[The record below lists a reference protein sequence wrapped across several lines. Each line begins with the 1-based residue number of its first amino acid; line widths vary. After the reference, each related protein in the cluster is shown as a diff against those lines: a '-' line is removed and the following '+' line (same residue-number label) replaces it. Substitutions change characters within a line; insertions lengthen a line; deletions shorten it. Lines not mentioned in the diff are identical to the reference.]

1 MHLFEDFKVRDGLS
15 VHLWPTRKF
24 RTSYL
29 QIYLHCPLND
39 ETATFFNLLPSV
51 LTRGTSELPETIEL
65 NKRLDMLYGA
75 SLSSNFSRRGE
86 RGLVTF
92 TASMPDIRCEGREP
106 VVHLAKLLSDVMF
119 RPPLDRGGLLRQDF
133 IAQERAGIINDI
145 ASIKD
150 DKDAWAEYR
159 CVANMCKDEPYSV
172 HAYGDE
178 ELLRRI
184 GAEPLTSWWSNVMPN
199 LQADIFAVGDFETLE
214 ALDVISGAFGGSLTS
229 SANPGPAATV
239 FAAPDAP
246 KEVIETA
253 DTMQAKI
260 VIGWRGV
267 SRWADDDYAQ
277 HALAN
282 HIFGQFPQSKLFMN
296 IREKEGLAYSVGSK
310 LEPTKGLVFA
320 FAGVERS
327 KAGRAAELMLGQQ
340 RAIAAGD
347 ITEKEISDAKK
358 SLVTGI
364 RMAADSPPSIY
375 SREMT
380 GIVNGKRLSI
390 EEACQRIMGCTAGE
404 VAEAAS
410 AWKPDTIFKLMPSG
424 AERGAG
430 LDA

>member
-39 ETATFFNLLPSV
+39 ETATFFNLLPAV
-51 LTRGTSELPETIEL
+51 LTRGTREHPETIDL

-75 SLSSNFSRRGE
+75 SLSSTFSRRGE
-86 RGLVTF
+86 RGLVAF
-92 TASMPDIRCEGREP
+92 TANMPDISCEGREP
-106 VVHLAKLLSDVMF
+106 LEHLAKLLSDVMF
-119 RPPLDRGGLLRQDF
+119 RPALDKDGLLRHDYLS
-133 IAQERAGIINDI
+133 QERAGIINDI
-145 ASIKD
+145 ASIRD

-172 HAYGDE
+172 HTYGDE
-178 ELLRRI
+178 ELLRSI
-184 GAEPLTSWWSNVMPN
+184 GAEPLTSWWSNVMPK
-199 LQADIFAVGDFETLE
+199 LRADIFAVGDFEALE
-214 ALDVISGAFGGSLTS
+214 ALEIITGAFGGSMVP
-229 SANPGPAATV
+229 SADPGLAASIV
-239 FAAPDAP
+239 GAPNAP
-246 KEVIETA
+246 RIIEEAA
-253 DTMQAKI
+253 DTMQAKL
-260 VIGWRGV
+260 VIGWRGA

-310 LEPTKGLVFA
+310 LEPTKGLIFA
-320 FAGVERS
+320 FAGVEPS
-327 KAGRAAELMLGQQ
+327 KAVRAAGLMLAQQ
-340 RAIAAGD
+340 AAMAEGD

-364 RMAADSPPSIY
+364 RMAADSPPSMY

-380 GIVNGKRLSI
+380 GIVNGRRLGL
-390 EEACQRIMGCTAGE
+390 EEACQRIMDCTAGE
-404 VAEAAS
+404 VAKAAS
-410 AWKPDTIFKLMPSG
+410 SWKPDTIFKLMPTG
-424 AERGAG
+424 AERGG
-430 LDA
+430 RP